1 MALREAF
8 CPNCGQPTQIDD
20 RKEFCFC
27 LSCGNKIQVPQ
38 RAHPAFDTNTSVAEH
53 EPRQRA
59 QRAVVSDTTPFD
71 SASSVHAPEGKM
83 KEVEFYYKL
92 SAEKQ
97 EYAKYDSEPTYYIK
111 GQDLLVDL
119 SQQYPDDYCVWW
131 EMCKPMDFAVV
142 LAGGSSPNPSG
153 INSTYFDKAL
163 GMAPLDKKMELVKQH
178 DSYVSAKNA
187 VLEKAQAEQRA
198 KKAEERA
205 KEEERLR
212 QERAAEEERLKA
224 EEEKRKAEAERQEQ
238 ERLAA
243 EEQARSFEQA
253 KLQMSSEIWISLAN
267 KGYSCIDN
275 SYFQF
280 KSPEGMNIIA
290 TIKVVANVLYLSAY
304 HIDPSKGNQAY
315 LDQSLAI
322 HFGAEG
328 VALKFDNKPVV
339 VRGWNLS
346 NNVLNVTANPN
357 GGCMV
362 NNIPMT
368 QDMAYVNNIT
378 KAAKKPL
385 IALKRIFS

>member
-1 MALREAF
+1 MEA
-8 CPNCGQPTQIDD
+8 
-20 RKEFCFC
+20 
-27 LSCGNKIQVPQ
+27 
-38 RAHPAFDTNTSVAEH
+38 NTSVTEH

-59 QRAVVSDTTPFD
+59 QEAVATEPTPQVNTVS
-71 SASSVHAPEGKM
+71 AQAPEDKM
-83 KEVEFYYKL
+83 QEVEFYYKL

-119 SQQYPDDYCVWW
+119 SQQFPSDYRVWW
-131 EMCKPMDFAVV
+131 ELCKPMDFAVV

-163 GMAPLDKKMELVKQH
+163 DMAPLEKKMELVKQH
-178 DSYVSAKNA
+178 DSYVSAKDA

-198 KKAEERA
+198 KEAEA
-205 KEEERLR
+205 
-212 QERAAEEERLKA
+212 RAAEEERLRKEKAAEEERLRA
-224 EEEKRKAEAERQEQ
+224 EEEKRREEAERQER
-238 ERLAA
+238 ERIAA

-253 KLQMSSEIWISLAN
+253 KLQMSTDIWASLEN
-267 KGYSCIDN
+267 KDYTTIDN

-280 KSPEGMNIIA
+280 KSPEGMNVIS
-290 TIKVVANVLYLSAY
+290 TLKVVANVLYLSAY

-322 HFGAEG
+322 HFGGEG
-328 VALKFDNKPVV
+328 VALKFDSKPVV
-339 VRGWNLS
+339 VRGWDMS
-346 NNVLNVTANPN
+346 NNVLNITANPN

-362 NNIPMT
+362 NGIPML
-368 QDMAYVNNIT
+368 QDMAYVNNIS

-385 IALKRIFS
+385 IALKKIFI